1 MPAMGGH
8 GREHPSSNQA
18 SGTQTLIHARANQ
31 ARVYGV
37 LSIASLVLA
46 CAQPLNAAPFES
58 HSSYL
63 SANAG
68 HFVKDINDV
77 DTVFYEVLKQLP
89 KDVLLHTTE
98 NYSYFTFVDGGVE
111 YQGNIRI
118 EEADVNQLNFAYSVR
133 PAPWISEPTVYYK
146 LFKNDR
152 AFQISK
158 LAPDKFGINFRGLSR
173 VFHQANVAGVRPP
186 DGMLKDGE
194 TFLGESIDESGLQFF
209 LVYDEV
215 ANTAIYILDE
225 SSPVTDKLE
234 SAKDESGADMKDLE
248 VGLRSG
254 FVFVRDRGTSRRR
267 LVGIH
272 AGNADRNNYFDGP
285 FDQLPDSYEGPMSI
299 RDMFARI
306 NPKLA
311 EQMDKKG
318 NFLNDAGSRAVV
330 NPYLSYNSLSDMQP
344 LLSCIDIAADDVTYR
359 KCFKKFVGF

>member
-1 MPAMGGH
+1 MP
-8 GREHPSSNQA
+8 R
-18 SGTQTLIHARANQ
+18 LIHARVNL
-31 ARVYGV
+31 ARVCGV

-46 CAQPLNAAPFES
+46 CAQPLQAAPFES

-63 SANAG
+63 SANAAR
-68 HFVKDINDV
+68 FVKNINDV
-77 DTVFYEVLKQLP
+77 DMVFYEVLKRLP
-89 KDVLLHTTE
+89 KDVFLHTTE

-118 EEADVNQLNFAYSVR
+118 EETAEINQLNFAYSVR

-158 LAPDKFGINFRGLSR
+158 LAPDSFGIKFLGLSR
-173 VFHQANVAGVRPP
+173 VFHQANVAAVRPP
-186 DGMLKDGE
+186 DRMVKQGE
-194 TFLGESIDESGLQFF
+194 TFLGECLDESGLRFF
-209 LVYDEV
+209 LLYDEV
-215 ANTAIYILDE
+215 ANTALYVLNE
-225 SSPVTDKLE
+225 SPPVPDKLE
-234 SAKDESGADMKDLE
+234 PAKDEAGADMKGLE

-254 FVFVRDRGTSRRR
+254 FVFVRDRETSRRR

-299 RDMFARI
+299 RDMFTRI
-306 NPKLA
+306 DPKLA
-311 EQMDKKG
+311 GQMDKKG
-318 NFLNDAGSRAVV
+318 NFLNDSGSRAVV
-330 NPYLSYNSLSDMQP
+330 NPYLSYNSVSDLQP

-359 KCFKKFVGF
+359 KCFKKFIGF

>member
-1 MPAMGGH
+1 M
-8 GREHPSSNQA
+8 
-18 SGTQTLIHARANQ
+18 IHARANL

-37 LSIASLVLA
+37 LSIASLVFA

-58 HSSYL
+58 HSTYL

-77 DTVFYEVLKQLP
+77 DAVFYEVLNRLP
-89 KDVLLHTTE
+89 KDVVVHTTE

-118 EEADVNQLNFAYSVR
+118 EESDVDQLNFAYSVR

-158 LAPDKFGINFRGLSR
+158 LAPDKFRITFRGLRR
-173 VFHQANVAGVRPP
+173 VFHQANVANVRPP
-186 DGMLKDGE
+186 SGMLKEGE
-194 TFLGESIDESGLQFF
+194 TFLGESMDESGLRFF
-209 LVYDEV
+209 LVYDQV
-215 ANTAIYILDE
+215 ANTALYILNE
-225 SSPVTDKLE
+225 SSPVPDKLE
-234 SAKDESGADMKDLE
+234 TAKDASGTDVKGLE

-254 FVFVRDRGTSRRR
+254 FVFVRDRGTARRR

-272 AGNADRNNYFDGP
+272 AGNAERNNYFDGP
-285 FDQLPDSYEGPMSI
+285 FDQLPDSFEGPMSI
-299 RDMFARI
+299 KDMFGKI
-306 NPKLA
+306 DPKLA
-311 EQMDKKG
+311 GQMDRKG
-318 NFLNDAGSRAVV
+318 NFLNDDGSRAVV
-330 NPYLSYNSLSDMQP
+330 NPYVSYEALSDLQP
-344 LLSCIDIAADDVTYR
+344 LLSCIEIAADDVTYR